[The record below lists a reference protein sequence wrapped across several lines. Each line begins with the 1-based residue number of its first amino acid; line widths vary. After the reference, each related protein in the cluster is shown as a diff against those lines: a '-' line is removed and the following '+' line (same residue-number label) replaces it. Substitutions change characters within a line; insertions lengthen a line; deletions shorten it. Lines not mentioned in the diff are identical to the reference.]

1 MRHDMAKVIVERPRR
16 GGWKRGKALRDDFDG
31 PMQQGIRRP
40 HVDRKGLNENLAPLI
55 RFLRSRVGKH
65 WSKVYSEISEHLRA
79 ENAVQ
84 QHVRDHLNDFVAVQT
99 ALRNSK
105 IVVHREGWRSGP
117 EPLTE
122 SFCRFYVHPVSGV
135 LHANKYRDEQM
146 RRRAATRQQ
155 KDESVRARRIDL
167 GPMRQLHKL
176 KGCWFAVELEK
187 TAPATAVRGGTIAP
201 ARDAVRDAGLSAL
214 SPQELYGLK
223 NVHAKA
229 KRQLGRKELAAHGL
243 QNDTDV

>member
-40 HVDRKGLNENLAPLI
+40 HAERKALNENLAPLI
-55 RFLRSRVGKH
+55 RFLRSRTGKH

-84 QHVRDHLNDFVAVQT
+84 QHVRDHLSDFVAVQT
-99 ALRNSK
+99 VLRNGK
-105 IVVHREGWRSGP
+105 IVVHCEGWRSGP

-135 LHANKYRDEQM
+135 LHANKHRVSFSQ
-146 RRRAATRQQ
+146 RRRIGRAAEL
-155 KDESVRARRIDL
+155 DAIHARRIDT

-176 KGCWFAVELEK
+176 KGCWFEVEL
-187 TAPATAVRGGTIAP
+187 APTSPASARGGKAAP
-201 ARDAVRDAGLSAL
+201 EHDVIRDAGLSTLPPA
-214 SPQELYGLK
+214 ELYGFK
-223 NVHAKA
+223 NVRAKA
-229 KRQLGRKELAAHGL
+229 KRQLGRKELLARGL
-243 QNDTDV
+243 RNDDDV